1 MKVKE
6 IVKEMVETRSI
17 HALDIRVL
25 IAPGKGLL
33 TDDGVNRVKFRN
45 IGIIHI
51 LTVLK
56 IGPFHPYIKSMYNI
70 NLILVVQEMKAING
84 KMP

>member
-56 IGPFHPYIKSMYNI
+56 IGPFHPYIKSMFNT
-70 NLILVVQEMKAING
+70 NLILVVQEMKAFNS

>member
-56 IGPFHPYIKSMYNI
+56 IGPFHRYIKSMFNI

-84 KMP
+84 QMP

>member
-33 TDDGVNRVKFRN
+33 TDDGGNRVKFRN

-56 IGPFHPYIKSMYNI
+56 IGPFHPYIKSMFDI

-84 KMP
+84 NMP